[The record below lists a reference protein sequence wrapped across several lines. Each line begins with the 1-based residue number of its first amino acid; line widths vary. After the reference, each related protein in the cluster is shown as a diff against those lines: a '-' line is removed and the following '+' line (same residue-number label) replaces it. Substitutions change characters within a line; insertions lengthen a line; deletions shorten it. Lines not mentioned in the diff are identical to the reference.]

1 MTLPFG
7 DSHPTVHFV
16 FAKWLGTLHPLRGLS
31 APLHILILSDGK
43 AGHENQSLGLAEA
56 MGRRVAVE
64 LHVLRLDMEQGL
76 LGRVADAFEKAR
88 KFPKPDYVISAG
100 SGTHVAMWLLARKF
114 DARSV
119 VLMKPFWPMAL
130 LDWCI
135 APEHDFKSISDVE
148 NLILSKGALNRVIP
162 AEGDRSEKIFLIGGP
177 SKIHGFDETKLIE
190 QIRGIA
196 KDGTWQVADSRRT
209 PGDFLKRL
217 ENEIPNL
224 TIFPHQDTKPGWLAG
239 KLSTAA
245 EVWVTEDSVSMVY
258 EALTGGAKV
267 GVLEMPRLKP
277 DARVIRGL
285 ESLKA
290 EGYLIGNGARKM
302 ERLAEADRC
311 AAVILGVK
319 GRVAS
324 PSRP

>member
-1 MTLPFG
+1 
-7 DSHPTVHFV
+7 
-16 FAKWLGTLHPLRGLS
+16 LS
-31 APLHILILSDGK
+31 APLHILIISDGK

-64 LHVLRLDMEQGL
+64 LHVLRLDMEKGL
-76 LGRVADAFEKAR
+76 LGRVADALERSRA
-88 KFPKPDYVISAG
+88 FPKPDYVISAG
-100 SGTHVAMWLLARKF
+100 SSTHIVLFCLARKY

-119 VLMKPFWPMAL
+119 VLMRPFWPMAL
-130 LDWCI
+130 FDWCI
-135 APEHDFKSISDVE
+135 APEHDFKTTPDIE
-148 NLILSKGALNRVIP
+148 NLILSKGALNRVVP
-162 AEGDRSEKIFLIGGP
+162 ATGDRTEKWFLIGGP

-190 QIRGIA
+190 QIREIA
-196 KDGTWQVADSRRT
+196 RDGKWQVADSRRT

-239 KLSTAA
+239 KLSTAS

-285 ESLKA
+285 NQLKA
-290 EGYLIGNGARKM
+290 EGYLVGENEKP
-302 ERLAEADRC
+302 ELPRLAEADRC
-311 AAVILGVK
+311 AGMVL
-319 GRVAS
+319 S
-324 PSRP
+324 SN